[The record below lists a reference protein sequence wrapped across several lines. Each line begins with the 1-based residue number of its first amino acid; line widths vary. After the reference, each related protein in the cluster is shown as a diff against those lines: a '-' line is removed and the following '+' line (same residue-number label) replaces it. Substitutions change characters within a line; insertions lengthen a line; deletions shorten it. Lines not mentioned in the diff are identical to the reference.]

1 MKWTFPNLRLFL
13 SRAVITGGIYP
24 LAVTLVSLIFFPH
37 QAHGSLIR
45 NERGEIIA
53 SELVAQPFISAKYF
67 WPRPS
72 AGEYATMPSGA
83 SNLSWTSGKLVRT
96 VAERRAALLKAHNLP
111 EKTPVPADMLFASG
125 SGLEPFISPEAA
137 ELQLNRVASTRGVP
151 PEKVRKLVSAHFVR
165 GGILGENVG
174 ISRCLGSASFSGYRG
189 GFLIGFLSVWP
200 NLLKN
205 RDNKLVGVRYAAG

>member
-13 SRAVITGGIYP
+13 FLAVITGGIYP

-111 EKTPVPADMLFASG
+111 EKTPVPA
-125 SGLEPFISPEAA
+125 A

-165 GGILGENVG
+165 GGILGENVVNMMT
-174 ISRCLGSASFSGYRG
+174 LNAALDTLFPMSGM
-189 GFLIGFLSVWP
+189 
-200 NLLKN
+200 
-205 RDNKLVGVRYAAG
+205 